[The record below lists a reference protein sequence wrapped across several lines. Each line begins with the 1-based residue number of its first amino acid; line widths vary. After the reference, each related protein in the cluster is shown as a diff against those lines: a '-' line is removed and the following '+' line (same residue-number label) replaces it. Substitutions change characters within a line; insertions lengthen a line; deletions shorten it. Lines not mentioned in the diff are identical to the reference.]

1 MDVLLNAIHQTVPYG
16 HAAKLADKIGMSQKI
31 LSNKVNPD
39 NEHHQ
44 LTVQELCRLMPAAD
58 DYQVLM
64 VMADMFGFKIEK
76 KQCNNSGNII
86 SALLS
91 VESEHGDV
99 SRTLGQALEDGT
111 LTRSERTDILRE
123 INEAIDSLH
132 TLKDSVVN
140 HGAKV

>member
-1 MDVLLNAIHQTVPYG
+1 MDTLLNAIHKTVPYG

-44 LTVQELCRLMPAAD
+44 LTVLELCRLMPAAD
-58 DYQVLM
+58 DYQVLI

-76 KQCNNSGNII
+76 KQPSTVKNII
-86 SALLS
+86 SALLT

-99 SRTLGQALEDGT
+99 SRTLGEALEDGR
-111 LTRSERTDILRE
+111 LTRDERTAILRE
-123 INEAIDSLH
+123 VNEAIDSLH
-132 TLKDSVVN
+132 GLKESV
-140 HGAKV
+140 HGSKV